1 MKSIILATIVAVP
14 AFAFAN
20 RSLETTPLD
29 HLAALDGQEQVQPVA
44 DAITAINERALAFLP
59 TAATLRA
66 EDTVA
71 AVALAVT
78 H

>member
-1 MKSIILATIVAVP
+1 MKSILLATLVAVP
-14 AFAFAN
+14 AFAYAN

-29 HLAALDGQEQVQPVA
+29 HLVAIESHQQLEPLA
-44 DAITAINERALAFLP
+44 DALTALNERALPYMP

-71 AVALAVT
+71 AVALAVAR
-78 H
+78 